1 MSNTQNNKQT
11 IKVGSRDD
19 KVLVI
24 NRNTISSAEYNREMG
39 RVLAIAS
46 YKTYIDKQV
55 VTPAIDLEV
64 YEEFARPTKALQD
77 LMAVKRILKEI
88 EAEPIKPQKAAAKY
102 TYETLRTIVPQ
113 QVTFMQA
120 QGQNNSI
127 IVEIKSQYTGTIL
140 AKINIGPKG
149 GLNYELADE
158 QPFIQN
164 VIGKFDSI
172 ARKLVE
178 MTLLDAPAD
187 IGDAYNKLIACV
199 KDYTEV
205 PKEVGRVKIQITG
218 DTDESGYSDK
228 LILSIVAGQNI
239 VGTFGECS
247 GNLKQRKMNKAHI
260 ADIVIPKA
268 ATMGVYIVRER

>member
-102 TYETLRTIVPQ
+102 TYETLRTRVPQ

-218 DTDESGYSDK
+218 DTDESGYSDN

-268 ATMGVYIVRER
+268 ATMGVYIVKER

>member
-102 TYETLRTIVPQ
+102 TYETLRTRVPQ